1 ADAAA
6 AVGARAYAV
15 GQDIHFAA
23 GQFAPDDP
31 FGVHLIAHEVAHTVQ
46 QAGGP
51 IARQHKLTV
60 STPGDAAEIQADR
73 AADAIVRAEPAAI
86 APRAAGLRRV
96 VDPAAAPVET
106 PIRGLGKGKVADGLD
121 SASVYAK
128 PDDKSPVT
136 AQLAKGKT
144 VKITATAGDFYV
156 IELDGAK

>member
-1 ADAAA
+1 GRVAATSRIALPPRLLRAHDGNRVAAGADALVDRAASSSGAPLPAALRARFEAALGADLSRVRVHTGGASADAAA

-60 STPGDAAEIQADR
+60 STPGDAAE
-73 AADAIVRAEPAAI
+73 
-86 APRAAGLRRV
+86 
-96 VDPAAAPVET
+96 
-106 PIRGLGKGKVADGLD
+106 
-121 SASVYAK
+121 
-128 PDDKSPVT
+128 
-136 AQLAKGKT
+136 
-144 VKITATAGDFYV
+144 
-156 IELDGAK
+156 